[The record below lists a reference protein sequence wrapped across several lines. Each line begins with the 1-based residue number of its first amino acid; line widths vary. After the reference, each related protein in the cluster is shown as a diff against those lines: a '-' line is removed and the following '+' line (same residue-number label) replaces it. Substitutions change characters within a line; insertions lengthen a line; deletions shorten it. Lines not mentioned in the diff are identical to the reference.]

1 MTAAALDLA
10 KLGRDLDRDEGRRPT
25 VYYDSVKV
33 PTIGVGHN
41 LLTSPLDTA
50 LRDHLE
56 IPQDTPLHSLVL
68 TDEQMDEL
76 RDYDIHRTL
85 DAMDRG
91 LGVWW
96 REMSEGR
103 QRALANMAFNLG
115 VPKLKTFKA
124 TLAALQSN
132 QFEAA
137 AAHAMDSLWA
147 EQVGQRANRIAALF
161 RFG

>member
-1 MTAAALDLA
+1 MTAPTLDLA
-10 KLGRDLDRDEGRRPT
+10 KLGRDLDRDEGRRFT
-25 VYYDSVKV
+25 VYYDTARV

-41 LLTSPLDTA
+41 LLTGPLDTA
-50 LRDHLE
+50 LRDHLG
-56 IPQDTPLHSLVL
+56 IPEDTPLHALVL
-68 TDEQMDEL
+68 TDEQIDEL

-91 LGVWW
+91 LGLWW
-96 REMSEGR
+96 RQLSEGR

-115 VPKLKTFKA
+115 VAKLKTFKG

-132 QFEAA
+132 DFNTAA
-137 AAHAMDSLWA
+137 VHAMDSLWA
-147 EQVGQRANRIAALF
+147 RQVGQRANRIAALF